1 MWEISVEN
9 VWNPSTCE
17 KIWEIREEQ
26 VWVSATIWL
35 SFIRLHW
42 VKQLGHWVLD
52 NPSKIYK
59 SKQIYYKFQPY
70 KLNVIL
76 TLYTKHT
83 YQSCRTFR
91 TPVHINLIFAIWTFY
106 GNFETVFALKLI
118 FSLVQVQPTDTEF
131 RTTQI
136 CKTYFVWNM
145 KNIFVWNMK
154 TYLCEMW
161 KHICVKYAKHVC
173 VKYEK
178 NIFVWNM

>member
-1 MWEISVEN
+1 MRVEKVRKSVGIPSILRNLCWKCKKYELKSGKSVLKMWEIRIENVGNLSWKWEKSELKMWEISVEN

-26 VWVSATIWL
+26 VWVSSGTIWL

-59 SKQIYYKFQPY
+59 SKQIYYKFQPH
-70 KLNVIL
+70 KLYMIL

-83 YQSCRTFR
+83 YQSCRTFW

-106 GNFETVFALKLI
+106 ENL
-118 FSLVQVQPTDTEF
+118 
-131 RTTQI
+131 
-136 CKTYFVWNM
+136 
-145 KNIFVWNMK
+145 
-154 TYLCEMW
+154 
-161 KHICVKYAKHVC
+161 
-173 VKYEK
+173 
-178 NIFVWNM
+178 